1 LDIKQ
6 KRILSYALYGFFLG
20 LVLPIISTVYE
31 LLQLGVKLS
40 LSTLWATH
48 LSQPLMLII
57 PMAPL
62 VLSASFAL
70 FGLKSARFLET
81 SLKLDKQIKVQTE
94 QIQNEQYFLQA
105 LTDSTSFAVV
115 RLDIHNR
122 IISWNPAF
130 EELYGYSNTEITGQ
144 YLDNLIASDALL
156 SEASEISQLVAAGN
170 ITRKVTQRMRKDGS
184 LVDVEIIGVPVFVGG
199 EQIGILGLYHDISQ
213 RIETEKK
220 LRDSEARFKSLFD
233 ESPISLWEED
243 YSNVKRILDNI
254 SEDQDVVERL
264 KTDDDLVNQCI
275 KLVKIL
281 DVNQATLDLFEA
293 NSKAE
298 ILEGLPRVLVEESLA
313 AFRNELI
320 SLVNGEVSHEC
331 EIIQQK
337 TTGELINGWLR
348 LSLPPGYEDTWERV
362 FISIIDITERKKTE
376 EKLRFLSFHDVL
388 TGLYNRAYFEE
399 EMTRLSSSRQF
410 PVSIIVCDL
419 DNLKQINDTLGH
431 DIGDRAIKGAVKILG
446 LNVFR
451 KEDVVART
459 GGDEFVTLLP
469 NTDMNDNPFI
479 LKRLKQAITDF
490 NESEENDGLYRPISM
505 SCGYAV
511 TQQGDSLIE
520 GYKQADADM
529 YSNKKKTKGNNS

>member
-1 LDIKQ
+1 
-6 KRILSYALYGFFLG
+6 
-20 LVLPIISTVYE
+20 
-31 LLQLGVKLS
+31 
-40 LSTLWATH
+40 
-48 LSQPLMLII
+48 
-57 PMAPL
+57 
-62 VLSASFAL
+62 
-70 FGLKSARFLET
+70 
-81 SLKLDKQIKVQTE
+81 
-94 QIQNEQYFLQA
+94 
-105 LTDSTSFAVV
+105 
-115 RLDIHNR
+115 
-122 IISWNPAF
+122 
-130 EELYGYSNTEITGQ
+130 
-144 YLDNLIASDALL
+144 
-156 SEASEISQLVAAGN
+156 
-170 ITRKVTQRMRKDGS
+170 MRKDGS
-184 LVDVEIIGVPVFVGG
+184 LVDVEIIGVPVLVGG

-243 YSNVKRILDNI
+243 FSNVKRILDNI

-348 LSLPPGYEDTWERV
+348 SSLPPGYEDTWERV
-362 FISIIDITERKKTE
+362 FISIIDITERKQTE
-376 EKLRFLSFHDVL
+376 EKLRFLSFHDIL

-399 EMTRLSSSRQF
+399 EMTRLGSSRQF

-431 DIGDRAIKGAVKILG
+431 DIGDQAIKGAAKILG

-459 GGDEFVTLLP
+459 GGDEFVILLP
-469 NTDMNDNPFI
+469 NADMNDNHFI
-479 LKRLKQAITDF
+479 LKRLKQAITEF
-490 NESEENDGLYRPISM
+490 NESKENDGLYRPISM

-529 YSNKKKTKGNNS
+529 YRNKKKTKGKNS